1 VSHIYLRL
9 GLILAVT
16 GIVALLHYELAGSH
30 RLSASAELI
39 VALVPLVA
47 GATLVVAGV
56 LKRR

>member
-1 VSHIYLRL
+1 
-9 GLILAVT
+9 VT